1 MSHEMPQELNIFPGS
16 PKINCIIVLIQ
27 AEDCGKVDSALVVA
41 LQAKITALSLENQQL
56 AQILKVSCQ
65 TKQLVIPRASI
76 VMLCQ

>member
-56 AQILKVSCQ
+56 AQILKVSQILNITCHSRD
-65 TKQLVIPRASI
+65 VDIPI
-76 VMLCQ
+76 W